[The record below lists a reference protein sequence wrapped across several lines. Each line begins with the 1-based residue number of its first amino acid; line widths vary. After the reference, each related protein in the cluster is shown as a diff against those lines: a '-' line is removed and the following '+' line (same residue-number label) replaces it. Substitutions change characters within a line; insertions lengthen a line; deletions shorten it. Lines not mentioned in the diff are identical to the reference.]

1 MSNQPA
7 TPQEQPPEA
16 VPTFDMNNPPY
27 TEEEKAALASK
38 RAAAEPAPA
47 EQSTPAAPQPAAE
60 PAPAAQPQPQP
71 QPISQQPAQPAPG
84 QPQPM
89 QPQPGRPMGPMPP
102 KQGMSKGLLWSLIG
116 GGIGIFVLIIIII
129 VCIVLFSG
137 PSTEDYRK
145 AYAMMNSFDSTSL
158 NIDRSDPETSINEV
172 VRKADD
178 HFDKLGKAAAMR
190 DGEVKKAF
198 EEYKSDYE
206 KVKPL
211 LKESGAVATAYKE
224 YSNSCRTSYSSP
236 LSSASGDEA
245 GQKYDEQ
252 QKSCLN
258 ALNKMKD
265 SQYASVRD
273 YANEQIKYRKEM
285 RAYYVALVNYYKNR
299 DSSSGSPKRPE
310 IPSTSLT
317 KSLYD
322 KLKDAQSSSKESV
335 RELRDI
341 LRTKGKMDTLGD

>member
-47 EQSTPAAPQPAAE
+47 
-60 PAPAAQPQPQP
+60 AQPQPQP

-89 QPQPGRPMGPMPP
+89 QPQPDRPMGPMPP

-299 DSSSGSPKRPE
+299 DSSSSSPKRPE

>member
-38 RAAAEPAPA
+38 RAA
-47 EQSTPAAPQPAAE
+47 AAE

-273 YANEQIKYRKEM
+273 YANDQIKYRKEM

-335 RELRDI
+335 RELSDI

>member
-38 RAAAEPAPA
+38 RA
-47 EQSTPAAPQPAAE
+47 AAE

-299 DSSSGSPKRPE
+299 DSSSSSPKRPE

-322 KLKDAQSSSKESV
+322 KLKDAQSSAKDSV

>member
-47 EQSTPAAPQPAAE
+47 
-60 PAPAAQPQPQP
+60 AQPQPQP
-71 QPISQQPAQPAPG
+71 QPISRQPAQPAPG

-299 DSSSGSPKRPE
+299 DSSSSSPKRPE

>member
-38 RAAAEPAPA
+38 RA
-47 EQSTPAAPQPAAE
+47 AAE

-299 DSSSGSPKRPE
+299 DSSSSSPKRPE

>member
-1 MSNQPA
+1 
-7 TPQEQPPEA
+7 
-16 VPTFDMNNPPY
+16 
-27 TEEEKAALASK
+27 
-38 RAAAEPAPA
+38 
-47 EQSTPAAPQPAAE
+47 
-60 PAPAAQPQPQP
+60 
-71 QPISQQPAQPAPG
+71 
-84 QPQPM
+84 M

-102 KQGMSKGLLWSLIG
+102 KQGMNKGLLWSLIG

-299 DSSSGSPKRPE
+299 DSSSSSPKRPE

>member
-38 RAAAEPAPA
+38 RAAAAEPAPT

-60 PAPAAQPQPQP
+60 PAPVAQPQPQP
-71 QPISQQPAQPAPG
+71 TMQQPAAG

-89 QPQPGRPMGPMPP
+89 QPGRPMGPMPP

-198 EEYKSDYE
+198 EEYIQE
-206 KVKPL
+206 
-211 LKESGAVATAYKE
+211 
-224 YSNSCRTSYSSP
+224 
-236 LSSASGDEA
+236 
-245 GQKYDEQ
+245 
-252 QKSCLN
+252 
-258 ALNKMKD
+258 
-265 SQYASVRD
+265 
-273 YANEQIKYRKEM
+273 
-285 RAYYVALVNYYKNR
+285 
-299 DSSSGSPKRPE
+299 
-310 IPSTSLT
+310 
-317 KSLYD
+317 
-322 KLKDAQSSSKESV
+322 
-335 RELRDI
+335 
-341 LRTKGKMDTLGD
+341 

>member
-1 MSNQPA
+1 MSKQPA

-38 RAAAEPAPA
+38 RA
-47 EQSTPAAPQPAAE
+47 TAE

-116 GGIGIFVLIIIII
+116 GGIGVFVLIVIII
-129 VCIVLFSG
+129 VCVMLFSG

>member
-1 MSNQPA
+1 MSKQPA

-47 EQSTPAAPQPAAE
+47 APTAE

-71 QPISQQPAQPAPG
+71 TMQQPAQPAVG

-116 GGIGIFVLIIIII
+116 GGIGVFVLIIIII

-145 AYAMMNSFDSTSL
+145 AYSMINSFDSTSI

-190 DGEVKKAF
+190 DSEVKKAF
-198 EEYKSDYE
+198 EKYKDDYE

-224 YSNSCRTSYSSP
+224 YSSSCRTSYSSP

>member
-16 VPTFDMNNPPY
+16 VPPFDMNNPPY

-38 RAAAEPAPA
+38 RAAAEP
-47 EQSTPAAPQPAAE
+47 T
-60 PAPAAQPQPQP
+60 PAAQPQPQP

-299 DSSSGSPKRPE
+299 DSSSSSPKRPE

>member
-1 MSNQPA
+1 MSKQPA

-47 EQSTPAAPQPAAE
+47 APTAE

-71 QPISQQPAQPAPG
+71 TMQQPAQPVAG

-116 GGIGIFVLIIIII
+116 GGIGVFVLIIIII

-145 AYAMMNSFDSTSL
+145 AYSMMNSFDSTSI

-178 HFDKLGKAAAMR
+178 HFDKLGKTAAMR
-190 DGEVKKAF
+190 DSEVKKAF
-198 EEYKSDYE
+198 EKYKDDYE

-224 YSNSCRTSYSSP
+224 YSSSCRTSYSSP

-299 DSSSGSPKRPE
+299 DSSSSSPKRPE

>member
-47 EQSTPAAPQPAAE
+47 APTAE

-71 QPISQQPAQPAPG
+71 AMQQPAQPVAG

-116 GGIGIFVLIIIII
+116 GGIGVFVLIVIII
-129 VCIVLFSG
+129 VCVMLFSG

-145 AYAMMNSFDSTSL
+145 AYSMMNSFDSTSI

-224 YSNSCRTSYSSP
+224 YSSSCRTSYSSP

>member
-38 RAAAEPAPA
+38 RAAA
-47 EQSTPAAPQPAAE
+47 AE

-71 QPISQQPAQPAPG
+71 QPISQQQAQPAPG

-322 KLKDAQSSSKESV
+322 KLKDAQSSAKDSV

>member
-1 MSNQPA
+1 MSKQPA

-47 EQSTPAAPQPAAE
+47 APTAE

-71 QPISQQPAQPAPG
+71 TMQQPAQPAVG

-116 GGIGIFVLIIIII
+116 GGIGVFVLIIIII

-145 AYAMMNSFDSTSL
+145 AYSMMNSFDSTSI

-178 HFDKLGKAAAMR
+178 HFDKLGKTAAMR
-190 DGEVKKAF
+190 DSEVKKAF
-198 EEYKSDYE
+198 EKYKDDYE

-224 YSNSCRTSYSSP
+224 YSSSCRTSYSSP

>member
-38 RAAAEPAPA
+38 RA
-47 EQSTPAAPQPAAE
+47 AAE

>member
-1 MSNQPA
+1 MSKQPA

-38 RAAAEPAPA
+38 RA
-47 EQSTPAAPQPAAE
+47 AAE

-145 AYAMMNSFDSTSL
+145 AYSMMNSFDSTSI

-190 DGEVKKAF
+190 DSEVKKAF
-198 EEYKSDYE
+198 EKYKDDYE

-224 YSNSCRTSYSSP
+224 YSSSCRTSYSSP

-299 DSSSGSPKRPE
+299 DSSGGSPKRPE

>member
-16 VPTFDMNNPPY
+16 APTFDMNNPPY

-38 RAAAEPAPA
+38 RAAAEPTPT
-47 EQSTPAAPQPAAE
+47 EQPTPAAPQPAAGS
-60 PAPAAQPQPQP
+60 APAAQPQAA
-71 QPISQQPAQPAPG
+71 AQPTAG

-89 QPQPGRPMGPMPP
+89 QPGRPMGQMPP

-299 DSSSGSPKRPE
+299 DSSSSSPKRPE

>member
-38 RAAAEPAPA
+38 RA
-47 EQSTPAAPQPAAE
+47 AAE

-116 GGIGIFVLIIIII
+116 VGIGIFVLIIIII

-299 DSSSGSPKRPE
+299 DSSSSSPKRPE

>member
-38 RAAAEPAPA
+38 RA
-47 EQSTPAAPQPAAE
+47 AAE

-285 RAYYVALVNYYKNR
+285 RAYYVALVNYSKNR
-299 DSSSGSPKRPE
+299 DSSSSSPKRPE

-322 KLKDAQSSSKESV
+322 KLKDAQSSAKDSV

>member
-16 VPTFDMNNPPY
+16 VPTFEMTNPPY

-38 RAAAEPAPA
+38 RA
-47 EQSTPAAPQPAAE
+47 AAE

-129 VCIVLFSG
+129 VCIILFSG

-190 DGEVKKAF
+190 DSEVKKAF

-299 DSSSGSPKRPE
+299 DSSSSSPKRPE

>member
-47 EQSTPAAPQPAAE
+47 APTAG

-71 QPISQQPAQPAPG
+71 TMQQPAQPVAG

-89 QPQPGRPMGPMPP
+89 QPGRPMGPMPP

-116 GGIGIFVLIIIII
+116 GGIGVFVLIIIII

-145 AYAMMNSFDSTSL
+145 AYSMMNSFDSTSI

-178 HFDKLGKAAAMR
+178 HFDKLGKTAAMR
-190 DGEVKKAF
+190 DSEVKKAF
-198 EEYKSDYE
+198 EKYKDDYE

-224 YSNSCRTSYSSP
+224 YSSSCRTSYSSP

-299 DSSSGSPKRPE
+299 DSSSSSPKRPE

>member
-1 MSNQPA
+1 MSKQPA

-47 EQSTPAAPQPAAE
+47 APTAE

-71 QPISQQPAQPAPG
+71 TMQQPAQPVAG

-116 GGIGIFVLIIIII
+116 GGIGVFVLIIIII

-145 AYAMMNSFDSTSL
+145 AYSMMNSFDSTSI

-178 HFDKLGKAAAMR
+178 HFDKLGKTAAMR
-190 DGEVKKAF
+190 DSEVKKAF
-198 EEYKSDYE
+198 EKYKDDYE

-224 YSNSCRTSYSSP
+224 YSSSCRTSYSSP

>member
-1 MSNQPA
+1 
-7 TPQEQPPEA
+7 
-16 VPTFDMNNPPY
+16 
-27 TEEEKAALASK
+27 
-38 RAAAEPAPA
+38 
-47 EQSTPAAPQPAAE
+47 
-60 PAPAAQPQPQP
+60 
-71 QPISQQPAQPAPG
+71 
-84 QPQPM
+84 
-89 QPQPGRPMGPMPP
+89 MGPMPP

-116 GGIGIFVLIIIII
+116 GGIGVFVLIIIII

-145 AYAMMNSFDSTSL
+145 AYSMMNSFDSTSI

-190 DGEVKKAF
+190 DSEVKKAF
-198 EEYKSDYE
+198 EKYKDDYE

-299 DSSSGSPKRPE
+299 DSSSSSPKRPE

-322 KLKDAQSSSKESV
+322 KLKDAQSSAKDSV

>member
-38 RAAAEPAPA
+38 RA
-47 EQSTPAAPQPAAE
+47 AAE

-145 AYAMMNSFDSTSL
+145 AYAMMNSFDSTSI

-224 YSNSCRTSYSSP
+224 YSSSCRTSYSSP

-299 DSSSGSPKRPE
+299 DSSSSSPKRPE

>member
-1 MSNQPA
+1 
-7 TPQEQPPEA
+7 
-16 VPTFDMNNPPY
+16 
-27 TEEEKAALASK
+27 
-38 RAAAEPAPA
+38 
-47 EQSTPAAPQPAAE
+47 
-60 PAPAAQPQPQP
+60 
-71 QPISQQPAQPAPG
+71 
-84 QPQPM
+84 
-89 QPQPGRPMGPMPP
+89 MGPMPP

-252 QKSCLN
+252 QSSCLK

-322 KLKDAQSSSKESV
+322 KLKDAQSSAKDSV

>member
-38 RAAAEPAPA
+38 RA
-47 EQSTPAAPQPAAE
+47 AAE

-190 DGEVKKAF
+190 DSEVKKAF

-299 DSSSGSPKRPE
+299 DSSSSSPKRPE

>member
-47 EQSTPAAPQPAAE
+47 
-60 PAPAAQPQPQP
+60 AQPQPQA

-322 KLKDAQSSSKESV
+322 KLKDAQSSAKDSV

>member
-38 RAAAEPAPA
+38 RA
-47 EQSTPAAPQPAAE
+47 TAE

-102 KQGMSKGLLWSLIG
+102 KQGMNKGLLWSLIG
-116 GGIGIFVLIIIII
+116 GVIGIFVLIIIII

-299 DSSSGSPKRPE
+299 DSSSSSPKRPE

-322 KLKDAQSSSKESV
+322 KLKDAQSSAKDSV

>member
-38 RAAAEPAPA
+38 RA
-47 EQSTPAAPQPAAE
+47 AAE

-252 QKSCLN
+252 QSSCLK

>member
-38 RAAAEPAPA
+38 RA
-47 EQSTPAAPQPAAE
+47 AAE

-145 AYAMMNSFDSTSL
+145 AYSMMNSFDSTSI

-178 HFDKLGKAAAMR
+178 HFDKLGKTAAMR

-299 DSSSGSPKRPE
+299 DSSSSSPKRPE

>member
-38 RAAAEPAPA
+38 RA
-47 EQSTPAAPQPAAE
+47 TAAE

-71 QPISQQPAQPAPG
+71 QPISQQPAQPVAG

-116 GGIGIFVLIIIII
+116 GGIGVFVLIIIII

-322 KLKDAQSSSKESV
+322 KLKDAQSSAKDSV

>member
-38 RAAAEPAPA
+38 RAA
-47 EQSTPAAPQPAAE
+47 AAE

-116 GGIGIFVLIIIII
+116 GGIGIFVLTIIII

-252 QKSCLN
+252 QSSCLK

>member
-1 MSNQPA
+1 MS
-7 TPQEQPPEA
+7 
-16 VPTFDMNNPPY
+16 
-27 TEEEKAALASK
+27 
-38 RAAAEPAPA
+38 
-47 EQSTPAAPQPAAE
+47 
-60 PAPAAQPQPQP
+60 
-71 QPISQQPAQPAPG
+71 
-84 QPQPM
+84 
-89 QPQPGRPMGPMPP
+89 PMPP

-236 LSSASGDEA
+236 LSSSSGDEA

-252 QKSCLN
+252 QSSCLK

-322 KLKDAQSSSKESV
+322 KLKDAQSSAKDSV

>member
-38 RAAAEPAPA
+38 RA
-47 EQSTPAAPQPAAE
+47 TAE
-60 PAPAAQPQPQP
+60 PAPAAQPQPP
-71 QPISQQPAQPAPG
+71 PPPISQQPAQPAPG

-299 DSSSGSPKRPE
+299 DSSSSSPKRPE

>member
-38 RAAAEPAPA
+38 RA
-47 EQSTPAAPQPAAE
+47 AAE

-129 VCIVLFSG
+129 VCIILFSG

-190 DGEVKKAF
+190 DSEVKKAF

-299 DSSSGSPKRPE
+299 DSSSSSPKRPE

>member
-1 MSNQPA
+1 MSKQPA

-47 EQSTPAAPQPAAE
+47 
-60 PAPAAQPQPQP
+60 AQPQPQP
-71 QPISQQPAQPAPG
+71 TMQQPAQPAAG

-89 QPQPGRPMGPMPP
+89 QPGRPMGPMPP

-116 GGIGIFVLIIIII
+116 GGIGVFVLIIIII

-145 AYAMMNSFDSTSL
+145 AYSMMNSFDSTSI

-190 DGEVKKAF
+190 DSEVKKAF
-198 EEYKSDYE
+198 EKYKDDYE

>member
-1 MSNQPA
+1 MSKQPA

-38 RAAAEPAPA
+38 RA
-47 EQSTPAAPQPAAE
+47 AAE

-299 DSSSGSPKRPE
+299 DSSSSSPKRPE

-322 KLKDAQSSSKESV
+322 KLKDAQSSAKDSV

>member
-1 MSNQPA
+1 
-7 TPQEQPPEA
+7 
-16 VPTFDMNNPPY
+16 
-27 TEEEKAALASK
+27 
-38 RAAAEPAPA
+38 
-47 EQSTPAAPQPAAE
+47 
-60 PAPAAQPQPQP
+60 
-71 QPISQQPAQPAPG
+71 
-84 QPQPM
+84 
-89 QPQPGRPMGPMPP
+89 MGPMPP

-145 AYAMMNSFDSTSL
+145 AYSMMNSFDSTSL

-178 HFDKLGKAAAMR
+178 HFDKLGKTAAMR
-190 DGEVKKAF
+190 DSEVKKAF
-198 EEYKSDYE
+198 EKYKDDYE

-265 SQYASVRD
+265 SQYASVRN

-299 DSSSGSPKRPE
+299 DSSSSSPKRPE

>member
-1 MSNQPA
+1 MSKQPA

-38 RAAAEPAPA
+38 RA
-47 EQSTPAAPQPAAE
+47 AAE

-145 AYAMMNSFDSTSL
+145 AYAMMNSFDSTSI

-190 DGEVKKAF
+190 DSEVKKAF
-198 EEYKSDYE
+198 EKYKDDYE

-224 YSNSCRTSYSSP
+224 YSSSCRTSYSSP